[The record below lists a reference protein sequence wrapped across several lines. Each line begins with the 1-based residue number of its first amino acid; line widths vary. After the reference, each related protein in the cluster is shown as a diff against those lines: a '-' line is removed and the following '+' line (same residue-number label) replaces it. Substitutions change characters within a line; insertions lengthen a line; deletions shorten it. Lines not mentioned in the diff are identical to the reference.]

1 MKVMVALDGSENAYD
16 ALRRAL
22 ELTKPEDSLLLVHTV
37 EEIHPAPVPSPPP
50 PTRLSSSPLGLSLTR
65 PLAAATNQFM
75 DVSGVMDMMEAR
87 AKKIMQRAKTM
98 CTAQGRR
105 REVRPAHPP
114 HMRGGGLFD
123 FLFKNETAA
132 AALREKTKLI
142 NA

>member
-1 MKVMVALDGSENAYD
+1 
-16 ALRRAL
+16 
-22 ELTKPEDSLLLVHTV
+22 
-37 EEIHPAPVPSPPP
+37 
-50 PTRLSSSPLGLSLTR
+50 
-65 PLAAATNQFM
+65 M

-114 HMRGGGLFD
+114 HMRGGLFD
-123 FLFKNETAA
+123 FLFQNETAA
-132 AALREKTKLI
+132 AACFEKTKLI